1 MNKYYLKYEINLF
14 FNIMKNNIK
23 FDCFF
28 NKYKLI
34 FK

>member
-23 FDCFF
+23 FNCF
-28 NKYKLI
+28 LI
-34 FK
+34 NRN